1 MKRMA
6 LTFIGRDRAGI
17 IAEVSRILFETGC
30 NIEDTTMTIL
40 EREREFAMILIAKV
54 PGRAAELA
62 LKKSFK
68 VLKSGWGL
76 DCFSKTVSRNDV
88 LREEKHPTG
97 TTTYVVSVAGRDRT
111 GIVHQTS
118 QILAKHALN
127 ITDLN
132 SKILGQK
139 GKSVFMMILEV
150 DVPKSFSMKRL
161 EPEWR
166 KLRSQLGVDVSV
178 RPLERLSL

>member
-17 IAEVSRILFETGC
+17 IAEVSRVLFKTGC

-40 EREREFAMILIAKV
+40 EGEFAMILIAKV
-54 PGRAAELA
+54 PGRNAELA

-68 VLKSGWGL
+68 VLKSRWGL
-76 DCFSKTVSRNDV
+76 NCFSKTVSMGDV
-88 LREEKHPTG
+88 LRGEKHPFG

-118 QILAKHALN
+118 QILAKHKLN

-132 SKILGQK
+132 SKILVQK
-139 GKSVFMMILEV
+139 
-150 DVPKSFSMKRL
+150 
-161 EPEWR
+161 
-166 KLRSQLGVDVSV
+166 
-178 RPLERLSL
+178 